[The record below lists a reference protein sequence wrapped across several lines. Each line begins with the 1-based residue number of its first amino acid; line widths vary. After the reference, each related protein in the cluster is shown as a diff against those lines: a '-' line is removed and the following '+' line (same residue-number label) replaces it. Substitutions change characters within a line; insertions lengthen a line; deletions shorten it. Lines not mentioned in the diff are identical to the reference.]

1 MGPLEL
7 ITVNLLSPVVLAFGL
22 GILATLVRS
31 DLKFPEELY
40 TALSIYLL
48 LAIGLKGGAE
58 LSATPLAAFWRPAA
72 ATVLLGIVT
81 PLTAYAIARRIGG
94 FDVANAAAM
103 GAHYGS
109 VSIVTF
115 LAALSFLAALAVE
128 VEPFMPTLVA
138 VLEVPAIIV
147 GLAIARLR
155 MGETRWGAIIHEVVA
170 GKSVFLLLGGLLLGF
185 ISGRQGLERV
195 APLFVDPFQGVLV
208 LFLLDMGMLAARRLR
223 ELRTTGVFLLAFGV
237 VVPILHGA
245 LGVAAGAW
253 SGLSLGGA
261 TVMGVLASSASYI
274 AAPAAVRLALP
285 RANPSLYLT
294 ASLGITFPFNITLG
308 IPLYY
313 FFARLIHAAG
323 A

>member
-58 LSATPLAAFWRPAA
+58 LSATPLAAFWRPAL
-72 ATVLLGIVT
+72 ATVALGIVT
-81 PLTAYAIARRIGG
+81 PLTAYIIARRIGG

-115 LAALSFLAALAVE
+115 LAALSFLAAVDVGVE
-128 VEPFMPTLVA
+128 AFMPTLVA

-155 MGETRWGAIIHEVVA
+155 MGETKWGAIIHEVVA
-170 GKSVFLLLGGLLLGF
+170 GKSVFLLVGGVALGYL
-185 ISGRQGLERV
+185 SGHEGLERV

-223 ELRTTGVFLLAFGV
+223 DLRTTGVFLLGFSV
-237 VVPILHGA
+237 VVPVVHGA
-245 LGVAAGAW
+245 LGVALGAW

-261 TVMGVLASSASYI
+261 TVLGVLASSASYI

-285 RANPSLYLT
+285 RANPSFYLT

-313 FFARLIHAAG
+313 LFARIMYG
-323 A
+323 V

>member
-1 MGPLEL
+1 MSPLDL
-7 ITVNLLSPVVLAFGL
+7 VAINMLSPVVLAFGL
-22 GILATLVRS
+22 GLLATAVRS

-58 LSATPLAAFWRPAA
+58 LS
-72 ATVLLGIVT
+72 VT
-81 PLTAYAIARRIGG
+81 PMGEFWLPALITIGLGVLTPITAYAIARRFGG
-94 FDVANAAAM
+94 LDVANAAAI

-115 LAALSFLAALAVE
+115 FAALSFLDALGVGVE
-128 VEPFMPTLVA
+128 AFMPTLVA
-138 VLEVPAIIV
+138 LLEVPAIIV
-147 GLAIARLR
+147 GLAIARAR
-155 MGETRWGAIIHEVVA
+155 MPGKTQWGPILHEVTA
-170 GKSVFLLLGGLLLGF
+170 GRSVFLLVGGLLIGYL
-185 ISGRQGLERV
+185 SGQSGLERV

-223 ELRTTGVFLLAFGV
+223 ELRETGLFLVMFAI

-245 LGVAAGAW
+245 LGTAAGLV
-253 SGLSLGGA
+253 SGLSVGGA
-261 TVMGVLASSASYI
+261 TVLGVLTSSASYI

-285 RANPSLYLT
+285 EANPSLYLT
-294 ASLGITFPFNITLG
+294 ASLGITFPFNLVVG

-313 FFARLIHAAG
+313 LFAQIFAG
-323 A
+323 

>member
-1 MGPLEL
+1 MSPLDL
-7 ITVNLLSPVVLAFGL
+7 VAVNLLSPVVLAFAL

-58 LSATPLAAFWRPAA
+58 LA
-72 ATVLLGIVT
+72 VT
-81 PLTAYAIARRIGG
+81 PLSDFWAPALATLALGVVTPVIAYFIARKTGG
-94 FDVANAAAM
+94 LSIADAAAI

-115 LAALSFLAALAVE
+115 FACLSFLDALGVTAE
-128 VEPFMPTLVA
+128 AFMPTLVA
-138 VLEVPAIIV
+138 LLEVPAIIV
-147 GLAIARLR
+147 GLAIARAR
-155 MGETRWGAIIHEVVA
+155 MGETDWGSILHEVTA
-170 GKSVFLLLGGLLLGF
+170 GRSVFLLIGGLLIGF
-185 ISGRQGLERV
+185 ISGPTGLERI

-223 ELRTTGVFLLAFGV
+223 ELRSTGAFLLAFAIL
-237 VVPILHGA
+237 VPILHGA
-245 LGVAAGAW
+245 MGTALGGLA
-253 SGLSLGGA
+253 GLSVGGA
-261 TVMGVLASSASYI
+261 TVLGVLAASASYI

-285 RANPSLYLT
+285 EANPSLYLT
-294 ASLGITFPFNITLG
+294 ASLGITFPFNLTIG

-313 FFARLIHAAG
+313 LIAQVLG
-323 A
+323 G

>member
-22 GILATLVRS
+22 GIIATVVRS

-58 LSATPLAAFWRPAA
+58 LSTTPLAEFWRPAL
-72 ATVLLGIVT
+72 ATVGLGIVT
-81 PLTAYAIARRIGG
+81 PLTAYAIARRIGK

-115 LAALSFLAALAVE
+115 LAALSFLAAVGVE
-128 VEPFMPTLVA
+128 VEAFMPTLVA

-155 MGETRWGAIIHEVVA
+155 MGETRWGAIIREVIV
-170 GKSVFLLLGGLLLGF
+170 GKSVFLLLGGLLLGYV
-185 ISGRQGLERV
+185 SGQPGLERI

-223 ELRTTGVFLLAFGV
+223 DLRTTGLFLLGFAV
-237 VVPILHGA
+237 VVPILHGV
-245 LGVAAGAW
+245 LGVAMGVW

-261 TVMGVLASSASYI
+261 TVLGVLASSASYI

-285 RANPSLYLT
+285 RANPSFYLT
-294 ASLGITFPFNITLG
+294 ASLGVTFPFNITLG

-313 FFARLIHAAG
+313 FFARIIYAAWT
-323 A
+323 